1 MNDSDRRLSVEKK
14 LWICGGQFSSSF
26 CTCVMIC
33 GVDMGKS
40 RYRFREGNLD
50 KMGNP
55 SIPETNGIVFP
66 NVCVCVCVHKQDS
79 GPQGAPLTCMVP
91 TKMLTDMKPCD
102 LETFTSAGARKI
114 ATRNP
119 TE

>member
-1 MNDSDRRLSVEKK
+1 MCMCV
-14 LWICGGQFSSSF
+14 WGG
-26 CTCVMIC
+26 VGG
-33 GVDMGKS
+33 GVGGGGGGEGAQS
-40 RYRFREGNLD
+40 GFR
-50 KMGNP
+50 M
-55 SIPETNGIVFP
+55 T
-66 NVCVCVCVHKQDS
+66 
-79 GPQGAPLTCMVP
+79 QGAPLTCMVP